1 MYILK
6 KNGYRRL
13 YFLKSLQNDR
23 SSRSGS
29 FFIKGADIPLVNS
42 SVHIPSV
49 LLDRLER
56 YVRSCQPKEACGALL
71 GYIEGKDI
79 HISEFIPIS
88 NTAADPYHYFEFDG
102 PAWVNCVMRE
112 SALIGI
118 FHSHP
123 ASSPVPSEDDLKH
136 LQLFGAGLTA
146 YLITGFDASSG
157 FMFTAA
163 YLVAS
168 GAAPTPLLMLEPM
181 PLCVT

>member
-1 MYILK
+1 MI
-6 KNGYRRL
+6 
-13 YFLKSLQNDR
+13 
-23 SSRSGS
+23 
-29 FFIKGADIPLVNS
+29 NS

-71 GYIEGKDI
+71 GHIEEEQL
-79 HISEFIPIS
+79 HISEFIPIP
-88 NTAADPYHYFEFDG
+88 NTAVDPYHHFEFDG

-112 SALIGI
+112 TALIGI

-123 ASSPVPSEDDLKH
+123 TSSPVPSEEDLQH

-146 YLITGFDASSG
+146 YLITGAGNPSG
-157 FMFTAA
+157 FMFTVA

-168 GAAPTPLLMLEPM
+168 GTAPPSLLTLELVPLR
-181 PLCVT
+181 VT